1 MGWRRD
7 HFSGLGKL
15 EGDVQLCV
23 TIGERLQPVTCLS
36 ALLPE
41 ISHMGKLVLGESVGS
56 GGPRSLRGHGRT
68 PAGIRTSA
76 RWPSEDFHR
85 QSQTLRGGL
94 STRPFCNLS
103 LLRIDIGSN
112 FIFCVA
118 YTFEPALPEC
128 HWLMGPLDPVSF
140 LTLRIGE

>member
-23 TIGERLQPVTCLS
+23 TSRERLQSKTCLS

-94 STRPFCNLS
+94 STRPFYN
-103 LLRIDIGSN
+103 LLRSVIKLCKLGRCDKRFIKLCNNFVCIKQFSN
-112 FIFCVA
+112 EQELFIKHFVI
-118 YTFEPALPEC
+118 L
-128 HWLMGPLDPVSF
+128 
-140 LTLRIGE
+140 

>member
-7 HFSGLGKL
+7 NFSGLREL
-15 EGDVQLCV
+15 ESDVQLCM
-23 TIGERLQPVTCLS
+23 TSRERLQSKTCLS
-36 ALLPE
+36 TLLPE
-41 ISHMGKLVLGESVGS
+41 ISHMGKLVLGESVGI

-94 STRPFCNLS
+94 STRPFCNLIRDFHNISS
-103 LLRIDIGSN
+103 LLFSHVKWMHLI
-112 FIFCVA
+112 IF
-118 YTFEPALPEC
+118 
-128 HWLMGPLDPVSF
+128 HK
-140 LTLRIGE
+140 

>member
-15 EGDVQLCV
+15 ESDVQLCV

-41 ISHMGKLVLGESVGS
+41 ISHMGKLVLGESMGS

-76 RWPSEDFHR
+76 RWPSEDFQR

-94 STRPFCNLS
+94 STRPFS
-103 LLRIDIGSN
+103 
-112 FIFCVA
+112 
-118 YTFEPALPEC
+118 
-128 HWLMGPLDPVSF
+128 
-140 LTLRIGE
+140 